1 MGVIT
6 AMLLFLSCHSSLD
19 QLTVLL
25 SIQEPIPT
33 PFIALTLSQIKEER
47 EGVEGTVMGYPGVT
61 SVGLGSPERR
71 G

>member
-1 MGVIT
+1 
-6 AMLLFLSCHSSLD
+6 MLLFLSGHSSDD

-33 PFIALTLSQIKEER
+33 PFLALTLSQTREER
-47 EGVEGTVMGYPGVT
+47 KGVEGTMMGYPGVT